1 MNKIKHN
8 PMNKLPVITY
18 RWLKL
23 NDITLDIPFENNI
36 IPYNKEYLKYNR
48 NDTTRDNRII
58 IDKMNPSVLATYDS
72 KARENDASLQTYKTS
87 EYGVSKELVAEC
99 ENSYNSGLFIE
110 LPEAITI
117 DEPIRVEYSLDK
129 SNPSVVDYNIIY
141 AGAASK
147 ATIVIDY
154 ATEDQT
160 ESYHNGAMKIYAKE
174 GSDITIVKIQRMN
187 DMSHH
192 FDSHIAYVS
201 PYARAKFI
209 QIELGSKHS
218 VTNYI
223 GSIKESGEATISSI
237 YFGDGT
243 RLIDLSYHMKHI
255 GRRSISNIQ
264 TKGALKDY
272 AVKTFRG
279 TIDFEKGASQSDGS
293 EEEYVILLDKNV
305 TSNAIP
311 LLLCSED
318 DVKGQHAA
326 SAGKVD
332 SDKLFYMMSR
342 GFTREEAMKMI
353 VEASFQP
360 IIEHIPFADLR
371 QLISDDIHGRI
382 INEKL

>member
-1 MNKIKHN
+1 MNKIKNN

-23 NDITLDIPFENNI
+23 NDISLDIPLKNST
-36 IPYNKEYLKYNR
+36 IPYTKKYLKYKMIETMKDR
-48 NDTTRDNRII
+48 KII
-58 IDKMNPSVLATYDS
+58 INKISPSMLVTYDTG
-72 KARENDASLQTYKTS
+72 AREKDATLQAYKTS
-87 EYGVSKELVAEC
+87 EYGVSKDLVAEC
-99 ENSYNSGLFIE
+99 ENSYNSGLFVQV
-110 LPEAITI
+110 PEGITI

-129 SNPSVVDYNIIY
+129 SDPSVVDYNVIY
-141 AGAASK
+141 ARAGSK

-154 ATEDQT
+154 TTKDQSET
-160 ESYHNGAMKIYAKE
+160 YHNGAMKIYAEE
-174 GSDITIVKIQRMN
+174 GSNVTIVKIQRLN
-187 DMSHH
+187 DNSHH
-192 FDSHIAYVS
+192 FDSNIAYIS
-201 PYARAKFI
+201 PYATVSFI
-209 QIELGSKHS
+209 QLELGGKHS

-223 GSIKESGEATISSI
+223 SDIKESGESSISSV
-237 YFGDGT
+237 YFGDGN

-279 TIDFEKGASQSDGS
+279 TIDFKKGAGQSDGS

-360 IIEHIPFADLR
+360 IIEHVPFADLR
-371 QLISDDIHGRI
+371 QIISDDIHRRI
-382 INEKL
+382 IDEKI